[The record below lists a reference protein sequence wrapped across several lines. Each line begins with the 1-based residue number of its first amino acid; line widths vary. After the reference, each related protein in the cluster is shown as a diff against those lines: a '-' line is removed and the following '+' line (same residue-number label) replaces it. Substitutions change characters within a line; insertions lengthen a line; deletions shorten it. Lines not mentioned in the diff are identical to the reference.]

1 MNGRKAA
8 PNSLM
13 WVAIQPKIDR
23 GLENWSHARLGLGG
37 YEVRMPHRGMV
48 RVRSVLLT
56 IFTLLGVLVTLGLV
70 VLGSL
75 SH

>member
-1 MNGRKAA
+1 MAA

-13 WVAIQPKIDR
+13 WAAIQPKIDR
-23 GLENWSHARLGLGG
+23 GLENWSRAQLGLGR
-37 YEVRMPHRGMV
+37 YDVRMPHRGLA
-48 RVRSVLLT
+48 RVRSFLLT

-75 SH
+75 VH